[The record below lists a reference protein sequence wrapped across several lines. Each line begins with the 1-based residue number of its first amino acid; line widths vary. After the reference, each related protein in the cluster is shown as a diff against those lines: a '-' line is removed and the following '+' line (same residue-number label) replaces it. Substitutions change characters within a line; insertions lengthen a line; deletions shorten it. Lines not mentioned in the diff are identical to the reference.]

1 DRRDPTA
8 AILLCLH
15 GDCADWDLD
24 HPRFREQVLTWAIA
38 ERLKVRLG
46 IADPALLNVEQKETL
61 ALLARLGV
69 ELVELQ
75 TGTLQAPY
83 LVAQL

>member
-1 DRRDPTA
+1 MDRRDQTA
-8 AILLCLH
+8 SILLCLH

-24 HPRFREQVLTWAIA
+24 HPRFREQVLAWAIA

-46 IADPALLNVEQKETL
+46 IADPALLSAEQKETL

-69 ELVELQ
+69 ELLELDAAN
-75 TGTLQAPY
+75 LQAPT
-83 LVAQL
+83 

>member
-1 DRRDPTA
+1 MS
-8 AILLCLH
+8 
-15 GDCADWDLD
+15 
-24 HPRFREQVLTWAIA
+24 
-38 ERLKVRLG
+38 
-46 IADPALLNVEQKETL
+46 KETL

-83 LVAQL
+83 LVAQLSSQAGARSLYSNMNNVGVPGADWLQGHADVVWATSN